1 MAINADWHRAHPM
14 PKKPTIEQRIA
25 WAIAHAEVCDCRDI
39 PPKLRAEMAARGIV
53 PPPRPGD
60 EHGGACASI
69 AGLLGARHPR
79 KPDLPDDWLPS
90 MAA

>member
-1 MAINADWHRAHPM
+1 MIDAAGHWANPM

-25 WAIAHAEVCDCRDI
+25 WAVEHAQACRCGDI
-39 PPKLRAEMAARGIV
+39 PTKFGAEMTARSIV
-53 PPPRPGD
+53 LPPRPGD